1 MSDYE
6 DYDYGAGV
14 PPEQKQRGL
23 SKEVVDLIYWQVL
36 GVGDAPPQTQTPE
49 PDPQPTDPPA
59 RNSGQFQ
66 PGQSGN
72 PKGRTRKQFSIAQIP
87 ATMLDQDLL
96 AALARDRLLQKL
108 PINRD
113 GVSDEKTVHEIIV
126 EIQVMKAAKGS
137 TSAARLLDALQAR
150 AHKAE
155 AARQARDYAAWK
167 DKKARYAAIHARGR
181 KRGEGLNW
189 DCPHPDDIILGPGH
203 EVRVEGPI
211 TPEELAETRKLYAQL
226 PYWLKLL
233 DYEHWLQMRRL
244 HRRPGCP
251 HAHAALVSAHVF
263 EAVQRQLPPRLRLTP
278 QEIAARMQD
287 WQRLPGRTRHDQ
299 LRAEAA
305 RLQLPVPPRALRIP
319 FTLAHPMSEALF
331 PDVPAPG
338 DAAVPLKGL
347 AEQSIPEL
355 LHTAWAEL
363 VAKQV
368 RESMR
373 GHLQ

>member
-6 DYDYGAGV
+6 DYDFGAGA

-36 GVGDAPPQTQTPE
+36 GVGDTPPQIQTPE

-59 RNSGQFQ
+59 RKNGQFQ

-72 PKGRTRKQFSIAQIP
+72 PKGRTRKQFSVAQVP

-96 AALARDRLLQKL
+96 AKLARDRLLHKL
-108 PINRD
+108 TINRD

-137 TSAARLLDALQAR
+137 TSAARFLDALQAR

-155 AARQARDYAAWK
+155 AARQAREYAAWK

-181 KRGEGLNW
+181 KRGEGPDW

-203 EVRVEGPI
+203 GVRVEGPM
-211 TPEELAETRKLYAQL
+211 TPEALAETRTLYTQL
-226 PYWLKLL
+226 PYWLQLL
-233 DYEHWLQMRRL
+233 DYENWLQMRRL
-244 HRRPGCP
+244 RRRPGCP

-263 EAVQRQLPPRLRLTP
+263 EALQRQLPPRLRLSP

-287 WQRLPGRTRHDQ
+287 WQQLPGRARHDQ
-299 LRAEAA
+299 LRAKAA
-305 RLQLPVPPRALRIP
+305 SLRLPVPPRALRTP

-331 PDVPAPG
+331 TEVPAPS
-338 DAAVPLKGL
+338 DAAAPLQRL
-347 AEQSIPEL
+347 ADQSIPEL
-355 LHTAWAEL
+355 LHAAWAEL
-363 VAKQV
+363 MAQQV
-368 RESMR
+368 RE
-373 GHLQ
+373 G

>member
-6 DYDYGAGV
+6 DYDYGTGG

-36 GVGDAPPQTQTPE
+36 GVSDAPPQILTPE
-49 PDPQPTDPPA
+49 PDTQPTDPPA
-59 RNSGQFQ
+59 RKNGQFQ

-72 PKGRTRKQFSIAQIP
+72 PKGRTRKQFSIAQVP

-96 AALARDRLLQKL
+96 ATLARDRLLQKL
-108 PINRD
+108 TINRD
-113 GVSDEKTVHEIIV
+113 GVSDEKTVHEIVI
-126 EIQVMKAAKGS
+126 EIQVMKAVKGS

-203 EVRVEGPI
+203 EVRVEGPMM
-211 TPEELAETRKLYAQL
+211 PEELAETRMLHAQL
-226 PYWLKLL
+226 TYWLRLL
-233 DYEHWLQMRRL
+233 DYEQWLQIRRL
-244 HRRPGCP
+244 RRRPGCP
-251 HAHAALVSAHVF
+251 HAHAPLVSAHVF
-263 EAVQRQLPPRLRLTP
+263 EALQRQLPPRLRMSP
-278 QEIAARMQD
+278 QEIPASMQD
-287 WQRLPGRTRHDQ
+287 WQRLPGRTRHDH

-305 RLQLPVPPRALRIP
+305 RLGLKVPPRALRIP

-331 PDVPAPG
+331 PDIPAPS
-338 DAAVPLKGL
+338 DAAAPLRAL
-347 AEQSIPEL
+347 EEQSIREL
-355 LHTAWAEL
+355 LHTAWAKL
-363 VAKQV
+363 IAQQT
-368 RESMR
+368 RET
-373 GHLQ
+373 